1 MLYGGFVTALEP
13 SSECLDLAILSGII
27 DHMWSLVFRL
37 ALMGSALIVMWNF
50 ARVWIGALRGTKK
63 NPVLQSQ
70 THAEIA
76 AWVMAEEA
84 TRHVTAIEV
93 AIAGLGDEELWQ
105 SAELFTEAVGRLKAA
120 MLAEPDYYKRAK
132 RHLGQI
138 LIATEQ
144 TTKHFA
150 RHQAAT
156 PDRGTR
162 QQFQDLVAELT
173 DAFDRAAVQYAKSGA
188 AELQVEAETLKELLR
203 RNRL

>member
-1 MLYGGFVTALEP
+1 
-13 SSECLDLAILSGII
+13 
-27 DHMWSLVFRL
+27 
-37 ALMGSALIVMWNF
+37 
-50 ARVWIGALRGTKK
+50 
-63 NPVLQSQ
+63 
-70 THAEIA
+70 
-76 AWVMAEEA
+76 MAEEA

-93 AIAGLGDEELWQ
+93 AVAGLSDKELWN
-105 SAELFTEAVGRLKAA
+105 AIALFTESVGQLKAA

-144 TTKHFA
+144 MAKHFA

-156 PDRGTR
+156 PDSATR
-162 QQFQDLVAELT
+162 QQFLELVAELT
-173 DAFDRAAVQYAKSGA
+173 EAFNRAATQYAKSGA